1 MAVAGSFDV
10 RLTDGKE
17 EMTVR
22 LNRANKGVLIPP
34 GVWDT
39 MHDFTTGTVALAMA
53 SHPYEE
59 EDYIRDYDEFIEW
72 AGLGKN
78 D

>member
-1 MAVAGSFDV
+1 
-10 RLTDGKE
+10 
-17 EMTVR
+17 
-22 LNRANKGVLIPP
+22 
-34 GVWDT
+34 

>member
-1 MAVAGSFDV
+1 MSRGLGDV
-10 RLTDGKE
+10 YKRQ
-17 EMTVR
+17 
-22 LNRANKGVLIPP
+22 
-34 GVWDT
+34 VWDT